1 MSVHGWMP
9 DKAMASDSSAC
20 AVGAHSVLRVPFA
33 EIAGLRKNPGP
44 LLATSPPASL
54 MKHADHQT
62 VLAITAVRNAARD
75 AGWSERSF
83 EDWAVLVAPRYFGRV
98 LLAVAMSKY
107 NRVGPSGVSP
117 LIVPTLSL
125 HAASGSLS
133 LAIQSRGFNYSVSG
147 GPNHLGEALLTG
159 LAARDEGVPG
169 VWVVATGFD
178 PEPAPDAAGNS
189 LNAAFGYAVALA
201 LVPES
206 SSLARLNLRLVP
218 TAAASEDQAAFTP
231 PSLPALAR
239 FLEDTALARKPR
251 RWFAAIP
258 GGGAI
263 EIEDDPSRLAAT
275 PELGTKHGSRA
286 S

>member
-1 MSVHGWMP
+1 
-9 DKAMASDSSAC
+9 MASDSAAC
-20 AVGAHSVLRVPFA
+20 AVGAHSALRVPFA
-33 EIAGLRKNPGP
+33 EIAALRKNPGP
-44 LLATSPPASL
+44 LLATRPPASL

-62 VLAITAVRNAARD
+62 VLAISAVLNAAQD

-83 EDWAVLVAPRYFGRV
+83 EDWAVIVAPRFFGRV

-159 LAARDEGVPG
+159 LAVRDEGVPG
-169 VWVVATGFD
+169 VWVVATSFD
-178 PEPAPDAAGNS
+178 PEPTPDTAGNS
-189 LNAAFGYAVALA
+189 LTPAFGYAVALA
-201 LVPES
+201 LVPEA
-206 SSLARLNLRLVP
+206 SSLARLNLRIVP
-218 TAAASEDQAAFTP
+218 TAAAANDAETFTP

-239 FLEDTALARKPR
+239 FLDDSSLARKPR
-251 RWFAAIP
+251 RWFAPIP

-263 EIEDDPSRLAAT
+263 EIEDDPTRMVVT
-275 PELGTKHGSRA
+275 PEFGTRQGSRA